1 MTEGG
6 VQEVLWAEVTASI
19 KAPGEERLDRFK
31 EPMKGQ
37 GGSWMVKQV
46 ESNILHMILYTYA
59 ERTH

>member
-1 MTEGG
+1 MRIKERKPRVTEGG

-37 GGSWMVKQV
+37 GGSWMVK
-46 ESNILHMILYTYA
+46 
-59 ERTH
+59 